1 MTDLSPLPGP
11 ASITVAA
18 LDGRFFRPPLPDGY
32 VLRPRL
38 CERLQAGLGGRLL
51 LVSAP
56 AGFGK
61 SSLAVEF
68 CQSLPAQWQSLWLGL
83 SPRDSDPGR
92 FLERLLEGLQDYF
105 PALGAGALGLLKM
118 RQRHQ
123 PFAFEEWLDG
133 LLDELALQLDPAAP
147 LLLVLDDYHLAQG
160 PVLDRCLQFFLN
172 HLPDGLLVMVTSRQR
187 PDWHLARLRL
197 SRQLLELHE
206 QDLRLTHDEALTL
219 LDRHSSSLRGE
230 ALENLIQRS
239 EGWVAGLRFWL
250 LAVSEAGNDAA
261 LPQALNGGEGLI
273 RDYLLEEVIDCLPAE
288 VQSFLYETAPQ
299 ERFCSELCDAVREA
313 HDSAEILRFL
323 LAHQVFLVPLDEHG
337 HWYRY
342 HHLFSDLLRS
352 RPIAQ
357 AMVPTATLHLRACRW
372 FNAQGLLDEA
382 VEQALRAGHLD
393 VAANLVQNLSEEQLL
408 AEQNVGMLLRWK
420 MDLPDSLLI
429 STPRLIVLYSW
440 ALGLACQLDAAEELS
455 GHLSRFLPA
464 PSATAQ
470 KSMLAQWLALSGIIA
485 RGRGHRELT
494 LRYCTEALESLPA
507 KRYGQRL
514 MCLSTLS
521 NLAIADGDLWRA
533 RGLNRESLELA
544 QRVGN
549 PLFEALAHYDR
560 ARVLQSRGE
569 ILRALDEVQQGLER
583 LRGLSPQRLYA
594 VRARLT
600 LYEGFLLAMRLQP
613 QAARVRLVAGIAEAR
628 ACRDISVLIGHCVIA
643 RLDGASGEFAKAFAE
658 LAEAERLMHIW
669 DVPPIYYLAMI
680 TLVKC
685 ELWLA
690 QGRTDLAEAWLA
702 RLGQTYTGER
712 AAAPPEFHPQL
723 PLHVELQQALLDMIR
738 GQPMLAEGRLN
749 ALHENGQ
756 QTGRQLLS
764 VMALTQKVAL
774 LLQTGGR
781 EPEAR
786 RALGQAL
793 EAAAGGVLQPFDTL
807 YKGHGDWLRGQLQTS
822 VSSSGQQLLEYFPS
836 AAVRQ
841 AAESGGTEPLSSR
854 ELAVLR
860 LIAQGCSNQEISE
873 QLFISLHTVKTH
885 ASHINSK
892 LGVERRTQAVARA
905 KSLGL
910 LT

>member
-11 ASITVAA
+11 ASVAVAA

-38 CERLQAGLGGRLL
+38 CERLQGGLGGRLL
-51 LVSAP
+51 LVCAP

-68 CQSLPAQWQSLWLGL
+68 CQSLPGHWQSLWLGL
-83 SPRDSDPGR
+83 SARDSDPGR

-105 PALGAGALGLLKM
+105 PELGSRALGLLKM

-133 LLDELALQLDPAAP
+133 LLDELALHLQPTSP
-147 LLLVLDDYHLAQG
+147 LLLILDDYHLAQG

-206 QDLRLTHDEALTL
+206 QDLRLTHDEALAL

-250 LAVSEAGNDAA
+250 LAVAEAGNDAA
-261 LPQALNGGEGLI
+261 LPQALNSGEGLI

-288 VQSFLYETAPQ
+288 VQAFLYDTAPQ

-352 RPIAQ
+352 RPITRAV
-357 AMVPTATLHLRACRW
+357 VPVATLHLRACRW

-440 ALGLACQLDAAEELS
+440 ALGLACQLDAAEELAS
-455 GHLSRFLPA
+455 HLSRFLPA

-470 KSMLAQWLALSGIIA
+470 KSMLAQWLALKGIIA
-485 RGRGHRELT
+485 RGRGHREQT
-494 LRYCTEALESLPA
+494 IEYCSEALESLPA

-560 ARVLQSRGE
+560 ARVLQARGE
-569 ILRALDEVQQGLER
+569 IVRSLDEVHQGLER
-583 LRGLSPQRLYA
+583 LRGLSAQRLYA

-613 QAARVRLVAGIAEAR
+613 DAARQRLQAGLSEAR

-643 RLDGASGEFAKAFAE
+643 RLDGSSGDYARAFAE

-690 QGRTDLAEAWLA
+690 QGRIDLAEAWLA

-723 PLHVELQQALLDMIR
+723 PLHVELQQALLDVIQ

-749 ALHENGQ
+749 VLLENGQ

-774 LLQTGGR
+774 LLAGSR

-786 RALGQAL
+786 RAFVQAV
-793 EAAAGGVLQPFDTL
+793 EAASGGVLQPFDIL
-807 YKGHGDWLRGQLQTS
+807 VKDHADWLRGQLSLTKS
-822 VSSSGQQLLEYFPS
+822 GLVGQQLLEHFPL
-836 AAVRQ
+836 AAPRTAQ
-841 AAESGGTEPLSSR
+841 DPPTAEQLSSR

-905 KSLGL
+905 KELGVL
-910 LT
+910 A

>member
-1 MTDLSPLPGP
+1 
-11 ASITVAA
+11 
-18 LDGRFFRPPLPDGY
+18 
-32 VLRPRL
+32 
-38 CERLQAGLGGRLL
+38 L

-68 CQSLPAQWQSLWLGL
+68 CQGLPAHWQSLWLGL

-105 PALGAGALGLLKM
+105 PTLGSQALGLLKM

-133 LLDELALQLDPAAP
+133 LLDELAIHLSPMTP

-172 HLPDGLLVMVTSRQR
+172 HLPEGLLVMVTSRQR

-250 LAVSEAGNDAA
+250 LAASEAGTDTA
-261 LPQALNGGEGLI
+261 LPQSLHGGEGLI

-288 VQSFLYETAPQ
+288 VQSFLYDTAPQ
-299 ERFCSELCDAVREA
+299 ERFCSELCDAIREA
-313 HDSAEILRFL
+313 HDSADILRFL
-323 LAHQVFLVPLDEHG
+323 QAHQVFLVPLDEHG

-342 HHLFSDLLRS
+342 HHLFSDLLRT

-357 AMVPTATLHLRACRW
+357 TIVPAASLHLRACRW

-440 ALGLACQLDAAEELS
+440 ALGLACQLDAAEELAA
-455 GHLSRFLPA
+455 HLSRFLPA

-485 RGRGHRELT
+485 RGRGNRALT
-494 LRYCTEALESLPA
+494 QLYCTEALQSLPA

-533 RGLNRESLELA
+533 RSLNRESLELA

-560 ARVLQSRGE
+560 ARVLQARGE
-569 ILRALDEVQQGLER
+569 ILRSLQEVRQGLQR
-583 LRGLSPQRLYA
+583 LQGLSPQRLYA

-600 LYEGFLLAMRLQP
+600 LYEGFLLAVRLQP
-613 QAARVRLVAGIAEAR
+613 QAARARLQAGLSEAR

-643 RLDGASGEFAKAFAE
+643 RLEGSSGEFAKAFAE

-690 QGRTDLAEAWLA
+690 QGRTDLAEAWLS
-702 RLGQTYTGER
+702 RLGQTYNGEH

-723 PLHVELQQALLDMIR
+723 PLHIELQQALLEVIQ

-749 ALHENGQ
+749 ALLEQGQ
-756 QTGRQLLS
+756 TSGRQMLS
-764 VMALTQKVAL
+764 VMALAQKITL
-774 LLQTGGR
+774 LLAAGR

-786 RALGQAL
+786 KALVQAL
-793 EAAAGGVLQPFDTL
+793 EAAAGGVLQPFDGLLTA
-807 YKGHGDWLRGQLQTS
+807 HPDWLRGQLQLFPPTV
-822 VSSSGQQLLEYFPS
+822 VSQNLTEKLPATAARPALESSPGAEQLS
-836 AAVRQ
+836 A
-841 AAESGGTEPLSSR
+841 R

-860 LIAQGCSNQEISE
+860 LIAQGCSNQEISD

-905 KSLGL
+905 KELGVL
-910 LT
+910 A

>member
-38 CERLQAGLGGRLL
+38 CQRLQAGLGGRLL

-68 CQSLPAQWQSLWLGL
+68 CQSLPAHWQSLWLGL

-133 LLDELALQLDPAAP
+133 LLDELALHLDPAAP

-230 ALENLIQRS
+230 ALESLIQRS

-250 LAVSEAGNDAA
+250 LAVAEAGNDAA

-357 AMVPTATLHLRACRW
+357 AMVPNATLHLRACRW

-440 ALGLACQLDAAEELS
+440 ALGLACQLDAAEELAS
-455 GHLSRFLPA
+455 HLSRFLPA

-494 LRYCTEALESLPA
+494 LRYCSEALESLPA

-569 ILRALDEVQQGLER
+569 ILRALDEVHQGLER

-613 QAARVRLVAGIAEAR
+613 QAARVRLLAGIGEAR

-690 QGRTDLAEAWLA
+690 QGRIDLAEAWLA
-702 RLGQTYTGER
+702 RLGQTYTGEH

-723 PLHVELQQALLDMIR
+723 PLHVELQQALLDVIQ

-749 ALHENGQ
+749 VLHENGQ

-774 LLQTGGR
+774 LLVVGR

-786 RALGQAL
+786 KTLSQAL
-793 EAAAGGVLQPFDTL
+793 EAAAGGVAQPFDL
-807 YKGHGDWLRGQLQTS
+807 LVKEHGDWLRGQLVAIASTA
-822 VSSSGQQLLEYFPS
+822 VSQQLLEHLPLP
-836 AAVRQ
+836 AARPV
-841 AAESGGTEPLSSR
+841 AEVSVAEQLSSR

-860 LIAQGCSNQEISE
+860 LIAQGCSNQEISD

-905 KSLGL
+905 KELGVL
-910 LT
+910 S